1 MNVSIIIPNWSG
13 SELLRKHLPTVVAA
27 SGMSEVI
34 VVDDA
39 STDDSVDLLHRDFPK
54 VRVIET
60 HRHEGFAGTVNAGV
74 SKAVGEIVVLLNTDC
89 EPEKNFLQ
97 KLVPH
102 FDDPDVFAVGCMDKS
117 TEGRRVVLRGRGVAR
132 WRRGFFVHERGE
144 VEAKGT
150 AWVSGGS
157 GAFRKSMW
165 EQLGGMDPLFNP
177 FYWEDIDLSY
187 RALKAGYRLAFE
199 KGSVVRHFHEEGKI
213 MRKYSKW
220 RIRII
225 ATRNQFQFIWKN
237 TGDSGIIAYHMLWT
251 PVVIGK
257 AILTL
262 DAAFVCGYLA
272 ALFRLPQIISHR
284 RSQQPLW
291 KKSDKHIL
299 QYLH

>member
-1 MNVSIIIPNWSG
+1 MKVSIIIPNWNG
-13 SELLRKHLPTVVAA
+13 SELLRKHLPAVVAA
-27 SGMSEVI
+27 GGMSEVI
-34 VVDDA
+34 VVDDR

-60 HRHEGFAGTVNAGV
+60 DRHEGFAGTVNAGV
-74 SKAVGEIVVLLNTDC
+74 SKAVGDIVVLLNTDC

-117 TEGRRVVLRGRGVAR
+117 IEGNRIVLRGRGVAQ
-132 WRRGFFVHERGE
+132 WRHGFFVHRRGE
-144 VEAKGT
+144 VDAKDT

-157 GAFRKSMW
+157 GAFRKGLW

-187 RALKAGYRLAFE
+187 RALKAGYRLVFE
-199 KGSVVRHFHEEGKI
+199 KGSVVRHFHKEGKI

-220 RIRII
+220 RIRVI

-237 TGDSGIIAYHMLWT
+237 VESLDIILSHMFWT
-251 PVVIGK
+251 PIMLVK
-257 AILTL
+257 ALIVL
-262 DAAFVCGYLA
+262 DSAFVFGYFA
-272 ALFRLPQIISHR
+272 ALLRLPLILSCRISRH
-284 RSQQPLW
+284 
-291 KKSDKHIL
+291 
-299 QYLH
+299 